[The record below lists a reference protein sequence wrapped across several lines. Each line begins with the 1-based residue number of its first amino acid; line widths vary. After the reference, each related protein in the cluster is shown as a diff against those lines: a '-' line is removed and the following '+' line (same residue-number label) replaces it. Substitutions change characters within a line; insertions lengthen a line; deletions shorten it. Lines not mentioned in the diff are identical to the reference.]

1 LKIKDDMDIKYD
13 DYDSETGM
21 GFDLED

>member
-1 LKIKDDMDIKYD
+1 LKIKDDMDMAYD

-21 GFDLED
+21 GFELED